1 VTGVDG
7 GEIVAVLEELCG
19 ELGDGGEL
27 SEQGRRWADAA
38 ETGPGPLNREG
49 EELVVRLR
57 GALARLAS
65 AAQRG
70 DGGDGR
76 QENAVI
82 AALDGAELVTRGEI
96 LLGNGAG
103 LSGLAPSFAFLATLP
118 VTGKERALEL
128 SRRVE
133 ELLEDAGG

>member
-1 VTGVDG
+1 MAGVDG
-7 GEIVAVLEELCG
+7 EQIVAALEELCG

-27 SEQGRRWADAA
+27 SAQSRRWAEAA
-38 ETGPGPLNREG
+38 ETGPGPLSGEG

-57 GALARLAS
+57 GALARLAG
-65 AAQRG
+65 AAQLG
-70 DGGDGR
+70 DGDGR
-76 QENAVI
+76 PGNAVI

-96 LLGNGAG
+96 LLGNGAR
-103 LSGLAPSFAFLATLP
+103 LSVLAPSFAFLATLP
-118 VTGKERALEL
+118 VTGKERALVL